1 MPDRWLELMCSN
13 QVEFF
18 PGAGDINGAFLP
30 KRNTTLESKAVS
42 DATKPV
48 SAPIVDVSSPALSD
62 AQEKALLDA
71 QIGEQKE
78 TIDHQLHDRPLARM
92 QEQKTVEKVERE
104 KEKSAS
110 RTATSS
116 AAPSASDSPSP
127 PDTPL
132 LGTTVPDKVPS
143 PPKLPDAAKPSS
155 FLPANGI
162 GASRFTSKATPVN
175 DDSDS
180 DDSSDDSDDNDVK
193 HETTPKAAIP
203 VGSAEADDT
212 QVDNTDIA
220 VIVLNGDGVPHLEIA
235 DEVEEDAAEHD
246 SAEDGDNEDF
256 EEALLTD
263 NDCELDRV
271 LAVLKEVHRRYYD
284 QFATVGGVPVC
295 TVRRACNGADS
306 VSPGDHTRNQGGS
319 AARVSYR
326 FLKCFPARSAAG
338 EVRRICESCAM
349 CC

>member
-1 MPDRWLELMCSN
+1 MSDCV

-48 SAPIVDVSSPALSD
+48 SAPIADASSPALSD

-78 TIDHQLHDRPLARM
+78 AIDHQLHDKPLARM

-116 AAPSASDSPSP
+116 AVPSVSNSPSP

-132 LGTTVPDKVPS
+132 LGATVPDAGSS
-143 PPKLPDAAKPSS
+143 PTKLPAGAKPSS

-162 GASRFTSKATPVN
+162 GASRFTSKATPMD

-180 DDSSDDSDDNDVK
+180 DDSSDDSDDNDLK
-193 HETTPKAAIP
+193 HTTTPKATQSVEA
-203 VGSAEADDT
+203 AEAGDI

-220 VIVLNGDGVPHLEIA
+220 VPALNGDGVPHLETA
-235 DEVEEDAAEHD
+235 DEIEQDAQGHE

-263 NDCELDRV
+263 NDRELDRV

-284 QFATVGGVPVC
+284 QFATVGGVPVRAW
-295 TVRRACNGADS
+295 RR
-306 VSPGDHTRNQGGS
+306 V
-319 AARVSYR
+319 
-326 FLKCFPARSAAG
+326 
-338 EVRRICESCAM
+338 
-349 CC
+349 